1 MQSLSISN
9 NKAIAEYNRGAEKE
23 CSCSEQKA
31 FYSLKSHNTT
41 CEMTR
46 IKVAVKDEIIIGNGK
61 ELNVNGIRIALF
73 NANGKYYA
81 VEALCRHQDGS
92 LAPGKVDGEIVE
104 CPLHSW
110 HYNIRTGELLD
121 YLGGVKLT
129 TYDVD
134 IKGNDIYV
142 DV

>member
-1 MQSLSISN
+1 MLLPI
-9 NKAIAEYNRGAEKE
+9 KT
-23 CSCSEQKA
+23 
-31 FYSLKSHNTT
+31 FYSLKSHITT

-46 IKVAVKDEIIIGNGK
+46 IKVAVKDEIIIGKGK
-61 ELNVNGIRIALF
+61 ELDVNGIRIALF
-73 NANGKYYA
+73 KANGKYYA

-92 LAPGKVDGEIVE
+92 LAPGKMDGEIVE

-121 YLGGVKLT
+121 YLEGVKLV
-129 TYDVD
+129 TYAVD